1 MSFDFDLFVIGAGS
15 GGIATARRAA
25 EYGAKVGIAE
35 ADRLGGTCV
44 NRGCVPKKLLVYASR
59 FADQFKEAPGYGWSQ
74 ISSHCDWKALITDV
88 NKEVDRLNGI
98 YQRMLDNS
106 EVKLLSG
113 FARFLDP
120 HTLEISGQRITADR
134 ILIAVGG
141 QPVKPNIPGSEHLL
155 VSDHLFHLPELPQH
169 LVIFGA
175 GYIGVEFACVMHRLG
190 VQVTQIIRRD
200 KILRGFDDD
209 IREEIQT
216 AMERQGIRILTD
228 RQPVAITKTE
238 SELKLQLDHHGQTEE
253 LVFTNALALAA
264 TGRKAKLEGLGL
276 DLAGV
281 TVQNGAIAVDDF
293 SRTSQAHI
301 YAVGDCTNRINLTPV
316 AINEGR
322 AFADTEF
329 GGKPRLMSH
338 ENVPSAVFATPE
350 AGTVGLTEA
359 QAIAKY
365 GEAAIK
371 VYRSKFRPMY
381 YVLPNGD
388 DKTLMKLIVHQE
400 SDRVLG
406 AHMVGDHAGEIIQGL
421 AIAVKM
427 GAKKADFD
435 ATVGIHPTS
444 AEEFVTM
451 R

>member
-74 ISSHCDWKALITDV
+74 ISSHCNWKALITDV

-106 EVKLLSG
+106 EVRLLSG

-120 HTLEISGQRITADR
+120 HTLEIAGQRITADR

-238 SELKLQLDHHGQTEE
+238 SILKLQLDHNGQTEE
-253 LVFTNALALAA
+253 LVIANALALAA
-264 TGRKAKLEGLGL
+264 TGRKAKLDGLGL

-293 SRTSQAHI
+293 SRT
-301 YAVGDCTNRINLTPV
+301 
-316 AINEGR
+316 
-322 AFADTEF
+322 
-329 GGKPRLMSH
+329 
-338 ENVPSAVFATPE
+338 
-350 AGTVGLTEA
+350 
-359 QAIAKY
+359 
-365 GEAAIK
+365 
-371 VYRSKFRPMY
+371 
-381 YVLPNGD
+381 
-388 DKTLMKLIVHQE
+388 
-400 SDRVLG
+400 
-406 AHMVGDHAGEIIQGL
+406 
-421 AIAVKM
+421 
-427 GAKKADFD
+427 
-435 ATVGIHPTS
+435 
-444 AEEFVTM
+444 
-451 R
+451 

>member
-1 MSFDFDLFVIGAGS
+1 
-15 GGIATARRAA
+15 
-25 EYGAKVGIAE
+25 
-35 ADRLGGTCV
+35 
-44 NRGCVPKKLLVYASR
+44 
-59 FADQFKEAPGYGWSQ
+59 
-74 ISSHCDWKALITDV
+74 
-88 NKEVDRLNGI
+88 
-98 YQRMLDNS
+98 
-106 EVKLLSG
+106 
-113 FARFLDP
+113 
-120 HTLEISGQRITADR
+120 
-134 ILIAVGG
+134 
-141 QPVKPNIPGSEHLL
+141 
-155 VSDHLFHLPELPQH
+155 LPELPQH

-238 SELKLQLDHHGQTEE
+238 SELKLQLDHNGQVEE
-253 LVFTNALALAA
+253 LVITNALALAA
-264 TGRKAKLEGLGL
+264 TGRKAKLDGLGL

-281 TVQNGAIAVDDF
+281 TVQNGAITVDDF
-293 SRTSQAHI
+293 SCTSQANI

-338 ENVPSAVFATPE
+338 ENVPSAVFTTPE

-400 SDRVLG
+400 SDQVLG
-406 AHMVGDHAGEIIQGL
+406 AHMVGDHAGEIIQGM

-427 GAKKADFD
+427 GARKADFD